1 MYKYNHL
8 LFTGSFC
15 NLVALARSDKQL
27 DNFHGQN
34 PLHLRLMAVKPAED
48 NSDFPKYASI
58 TYTHKH
64 TTSPE
69 LPVLD
74 RSVRVS
80 TQQNLKRQV
89 GGPAQRLSG

>member
-1 MYKYNHL
+1 MMKKEIFNYSVILKYFSMYKYNHL

-34 PLHLRLMAVKPAED
+34 PLHLHLMAVKPAED

-74 RSVRVS
+74 HGSITPS
-80 TQQNLKRQV
+80 
-89 GGPAQRLSG
+89 